1 MKTPLLFSTV
11 AAAAL
16 TALALIAAPA
26 PNAAAQTALARAQ
39 VAAPAA
45 PVALSSAARTEALT
59 RASAA
64 LNRVAN
70 VQGRFAQIAPNGARS
85 TGAVYLSRG
94 QANRVG
100 RLRFE
105 YDAPAQFLVIAD
117 GVNVATI
124 DRALK
129 STTRV
134 GIGETPLYF
143 LLKPNIDLDRDT
155 RIVQVARSTS
165 DLLISVR
172 DRTNRV
178 EGVLT
183 LILDPTTYGLKAWEV
198 VDGARQ
204 TTRLTLT
211 EQRAVAS
218 LSPRLFVIEDL
229 NDPTARRKR

>member
-1 MKTPLLFSTV
+1 MKTPLLFSSLSVLALALAPV
-11 AAAAL
+11 AAAG
-16 TALALIAAPA
+16 
-26 PNAAAQTALARAQ
+26 AQTNLARAQ
-39 VAAPAA
+39 AAATPAAAPTPLTGAA
-45 PVALSSAARTEALT
+45 RADALS

-64 LNRVAN
+64 LNAVRN
-70 VQGRFAQIAPNGARS
+70 VQGRFTQIAPNGARS
-85 TGAVYLSRG
+85 AGAVYLSRG
-94 QANRVG
+94 QSNRVG

-105 YDAPAQFLVIAD
+105 YDAPAQFLVVAD

-155 RIVQVARSTS
+155 RVVSASRAGG

-172 DRTNRV
+172 DRTGRV

-183 LILDPTTYGLKAWEV
+183 LVLDGATYGLKAWDV
-198 VDGARQ
+198 TDGARQ
-204 TTRLTLT
+204 TTRLTLS
-211 EQRAVAS
+211 EQRAVSS